1 MGTKASIRYHAVF
14 NGSHGNS
21 GRIYGRRN
29 SKNHLGSRRFF
40 FFPKLSYP
48 SWIFEFYLLP
58 GKFGASACFNT
69 VYLYTSELYPTVV
82 RGLALGMCSM
92 SSRIGGIAA
101 PQVSFTKIP
110 SKLNFSVEIKTKTRI
125 SNADWSVWNY
135 AGKQSKQKFFDAA
148 ANFIFLCRGLSFG
161 LVLGCHL
168 SATSW
173 ARLLAICDNGRICH
187 MWRNPLFTVT
197 RDFGSTV
204 AGNFRPSRTAKGQ
217 RQRLFPV
224 LVKGQAGGQNAP
236 KNRKRSQIKVVLP
249 DPADSRL

>member
-101 PQVSFTKIP
+101 PQVSFTKFP
-110 SKLNFSVEIKTKTRI
+110 SKTSQQK
-125 SNADWSVWNY
+125 
-135 AGKQSKQKFFDAA
+135 SKQKLESRTLIGPFGITRENNQNKSFLTRRPILFFVSRP
-148 ANFIFLCRGLSFG
+148 FFWSCSRLPSICHK
-161 LVLGCHL
+161 LGPITCHL
-168 SATSW
+168 W
-173 ARLLAICDNGRICH
+173 
-187 MWRNPLFTVT
+187 
-197 RDFGSTV
+197 
-204 AGNFRPSRTAKGQ
+204 
-217 RQRLFPV
+217 
-224 LVKGQAGGQNAP
+224 
-236 KNRKRSQIKVVLP
+236 
-249 DPADSRL
+249 